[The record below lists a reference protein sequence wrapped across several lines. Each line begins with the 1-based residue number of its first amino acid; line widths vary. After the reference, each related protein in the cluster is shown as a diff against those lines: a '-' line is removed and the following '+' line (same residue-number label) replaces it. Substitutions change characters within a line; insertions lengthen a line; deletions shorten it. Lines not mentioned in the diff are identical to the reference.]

1 MNFAREHLPK
11 ILFNMKFLR
20 SKITL
25 NSCSRIGLGIC
36 LLLLGTTLLP
46 AQNYN
51 YTVSTL
57 LPENT
62 GLFDDGICLDAAGNL
77 YGSYWGVWQ
86 GAAGTHVGRF
96 RTSGAMD
103 TLAQGFNH
111 PNGLNYANGL
121 LYLAN
126 SGASQVIGIDT
137 LGNTQVLASV
147 ASPSNV
153 IPVPGDT
160 DSLIAVSWQQRRLYG
175 IRNGNVTVL
184 ASLGLLDGPVGL
196 AFDPTGELYIGLFNN
211 GNILHYEGNGQL
223 GVIANIGGGSGFLTY
238 SDGGLLA
245 TNHSNKRIY
254 RINLADSSVAVIAG
268 NGQAVMQDGVGTNAA
283 FASPNGIVATP
294 SGDTIYVT
302 EYATKALRMIVRTP
316 VATALEDKIAQDG
329 LVYPV
334 PASGML
340 RIASPWAEAVDT
352 LLVYDLEGRLVQRLT
367 NVQGEI
373 DTTTWERGMYQLIGK
388 GAGGELIFHTRIPKI

>member
-1 MNFAREHLPK
+1 MNFL
-11 ILFNMKFLR
+11 L

-25 NSCSRIGLGIC
+25 VSILKISWVVGLC
-36 LLLLGTTLLP
+36 LLAGGGLFG
-46 AQNYN
+46 QSYQ
-51 YTVSTL
+51 YTVSTV

-62 GLFDDGICLDAAGNL
+62 HLFDDGICLDEEGNL

-86 GAAGTHVGRF
+86 GAVGTHVGRY
-96 RTSGAMD
+96 RVNATMD

-111 PNGLNYANGL
+111 PNGINYANGML
-121 LYLAN
+121 FLAN

-153 IPVPGDT
+153 IPVPGDA
-160 DSLIAVSWQQRRLYG
+160 DSLVAVSWQQRRLYG

-196 AFDPTGELYIGLFNN
+196 AFDPAGELYIGLFNN

-223 GVIANIGGGSGFLTY
+223 GVVANIGGGSGFLTY

-254 RINLADSSVAVIAG
+254 RIDLSDSSVAVIAG
-268 NGQAVMQDGVGTNAA
+268 NGQAVIQDGLGTQAS
-283 FASPNGIVATP
+283 FASPNGIVASP
-294 SGDTIYVT
+294 SGDTIYVS
-302 EYATKALRMIVRTP
+302 EYMTKALRMIVRSP
-316 VATALEDKIAQDG
+316 VATHIGDENNSDG

-334 PASGML
+334 PASDQL

-352 LLVYDLEGRLVQRLT
+352 LLVYDLEGRLVQQLT
-367 NVQGEI
+367 DVQGRI
-373 DTTTWERGMYQLIGK
+373 DTSDWPRGLYELVGK
-388 GAGGELIFHTRIPKI
+388 GSQGELIFRARVPKI